1 VSDRKNRY
9 LAVRSFYEYHRVP
22 LPKPSRTE
30 SARCFRPSELD
41 KLRAIDIKPLEVG
54 EVRKVILNATQPY
67 KAALMVVFQSGMSLN
82 EFNQFNTIGWERAV
96 GRLDEEGP
104 IRIDL
109 VREKTSRFNV
119 RKYYTF
125 IGEDSKMLIKDW
137 IKMKPAESNTLFIVF
152 NKNKRDWVPLTGRNL
167 GNYLTKIAKKIGLI
181 KPNGM
186 NRYHIHLHEFRD
198 LFKSLCTL
206 HGVNPVASEFFLGH
220 TIDKLGYDKSPEYNE
235 DWFRSEYMKVEPA
248 LNILSNPEGKSVDKI
263 EMIKTF
269 ARSIGADITDLKIAR
284 MREEYPDASEEE
296 LIGKIIRAE
305 LQAMK
310 NSKEYKAIDEEEL
323 VNFLREG
330 WEIVQPLN
338 GGKIVISRVKNE

>member
-1 VSDRKNRY
+1 
-9 LAVRSFYEYHRVP
+9 
-22 LPKPSRTE
+22 
-30 SARCFRPSELD
+30 
-41 KLRAIDIKPLEVG
+41 
-54 EVRKVILNATQPY
+54 
-67 KAALMVVFQSGMSLN
+67 
-82 EFNQFNTIGWERAV
+82 
-96 GRLDEEGP
+96 
-104 IRIDL
+104 
-109 VREKTSRFNV
+109 
-119 RKYYTF
+119 
-125 IGEDSKMLIKDW
+125 MLIKDW